1 MKRILTL
8 LAVFTT
14 VLAMMSCN
22 KDTECKCNCNCNDN
36 TENNDGPGNNGGNT
50 DEIEVINSKLNY
62 GYLENWGLYYDEQP
76 EDVNNWMLYLSVND
90 FDEYGWSVDGDLVMI
105 ELFSKGTDNILAGK
119 YTVEAFLANNFCDF
133 SVGDGYTEEGEDEDG
148 EVAEYCAGTWLFQD
162 DYGVA
167 AALSGECNV
176 KISGQTYTITYNFK
190 DEDYDIVFKGSYT
203 GALDVYDCTDM
214 GYSLASVKSPAPK
227 KIKRQVSPLRF

>member
-76 EDVNNWMLYLSVND
+76 EDVNNWILYLSVND
-90 FDEYGWSVDGDLVMI
+90 
-105 ELFSKGTDNILAGK
+105 
-119 YTVEAFLANNFCDF
+119 
-133 SVGDGYTEEGEDEDG
+133 
-148 EVAEYCAGTWLFQD
+148 
-162 DYGVA
+162 
-167 AALSGECNV
+167 LSTKFGSE
-176 KISGQTYTITYNFK
+176 
-190 DEDYDIVFKGSYT
+190 YDIIFVF
-203 GALDVYDCTDM
+203 
-214 GYSLASVKSPAPK
+214 
-227 KIKRQVSPLRF
+227 PLHVC

>member
-1 MKRILTL
+1 MLDMRRILTL
-8 LAVFTT
+8 LAVLAT
-14 VLAMMSCN
+14 VIAMMSCN

-36 TENNDGPGNNGGNT
+36 NENNEGTETIDGT
-50 DEIEVINSKLNY
+50 MKY

-76 EDVNNWMLYLSVND
+76 EDVNNWILYLSVND

-148 EVAEYCAGTWLFQD
+148 EVVEYCAGTWLFQD

-214 GYSLASVKSPAPK
+214 GYSLTSVKSPAQK